1 MAERLEGDYW
11 LTEAINAFAEVL
23 RREAEEGRPAARERL
38 AVLREGY
45 VALRQASLDR
55 PLAELEPTGRAD
67 ARVART
73 KGVWVLW
80 MLRQALGPL
89 SFREFWPGAAG
100 PPATTEAL
108 RGAVTGI
115 GADPDLQPPMPHA
128 DPWDAFFD
136 FWVYST
142 GLPQYRL
149 LGATM
154 KGAAGAYTVTLKV
167 GNRGTGAIAAP
178 LVVQTEEGARHEFSL
193 AVPGG
198 GTSEVS
204 SSMLTR
210 PVAAAVD
217 PEADLLQAAPS
228 GEWQTVKNRRWF

>member
-1 MAERLEGDYW
+1 MDSAAGDFW
-11 LTEAINAFAEVL
+11 LVEASAAFEEVL
-23 RREAEEGRPAARERL
+23 LREAEGGRPAARERL
-38 AVLREGY
+38 QVLRDAY
-45 VALRQASLDR
+45 VGLRDAGLDQ

-73 KGVWVLW
+73 KGPWVFW

-89 SFREFWPGAAG
+89 SFREIWSRPDG
-100 PPATTEAL
+100 PPRTTETL
-108 RGAVTGI
+108 REAVLGV
-115 GADPDLQPPMPHA
+115 GADPHTEHPTPNT
-128 DPWDAFFD
+128 DPWDVFFD

-149 LGATM
+149 LSATV

-167 GNRGTGAIAAP
+167 ANRGTGTIPAP

-198 GTSEVS
+198 GTGEASY
-204 SSMLTR
+204 SMVTK

-217 PEADLLQAAPS
+217 PNGDLLQS
-228 GEWQTVKNRRWF
+228 QSTGEWQTVKARRWF